1 MLKQHSRFGLL
12 SSILMHSALFGGV
25 WAVSS
30 SPKIIKVADTEQMT
44 SISMEM
50 MAALLE
56 QPQVAVAPEEESEPE
71 SESEPEVVAPE
82 PEPEAIAE
90 PVVKPIVKPKKEPP
104 KKEPPKK
111 EKPKAEKPKE
121 KPKDK
126 PKLDKPKEKK
136 EPAKKPEKPIK
147 ALETGKEAKQGIVA
161 KAIPNAVQG
170 KQERAGVVNGSPQG
184 VGTVGSKNGSLSGTG
199 ASGNGGSKG
208 ELQAYMAGLRTAL
221 QRKAMSTYPA
231 REKMMRKTG
240 VVKLAFSVSPSGQVT
255 NVRLLSSS
263 GSEGLDAAAIK
274 VAQSLKHS
282 PPPSNLPATISVP
295 IRYAIQ

>member
-25 WAVSS
+25 WAISS
-30 SPKIIKVADTEQMT
+30 SPKIIKIADTEQVT

-56 QPQVAVAPEEESEPE
+56 QPQVAVALEEESISDPESEPE
-71 SESEPEVVAPE
+71 PEQEVIVSK
-82 PEPEAIAE
+82 PEAVPE
-90 PVVKPIVKPKKEPP
+90 PVVKPIVKPKKDLP
-104 KKEPPKK
+104 KQ
-111 EKPKAEKPKE
+111 EKPKQEKLKEKPKE
-121 KPKDK
+121 KPKLEK
-126 PKLDKPKEKK
+126 TKEKR
-136 EPAKKPEKPIK
+136 EPVKKPEKPVK
-147 ALETGKEAKQGIVA
+147 ALEKGKEAKQGIIA

-170 KQERAGVVNGSPQG
+170 KQERVGVVNGSVQG
-184 VGTVGSKNGSLSGTG
+184 SGTLGSKNGSLSGNAATG
-199 ASGNGGSKG
+199 SGGSKG
-208 ELQAYMAGLRTAL
+208 ELQSYMAGLRTAL

-240 VVKLAFSVSPSGQVT
+240 VVKLAFSVSSSGQVT

-274 VAQSLKHS
+274 VAQSLKHT
-282 PPPSNLPATISVP
+282 PPPANLPATISVP